1 MAKLS
6 VTINNAGGKKAAAKR
21 LETMARAL
29 VKDGTISP
37 ANRQI
42 LETEAEKLAVSAEE
56 LDEIIKRVLNG
67 SSSVDKPSSDT
78 QATPPPEPKV
88 EDTQKSEPET
98 PAPEQTSQ
106 TPETKAPDASNP
118 PSPPHP
124 DQERNIKPLIIA
136 IALLAAIAIV
146 VWLLCRNTTEP
157 DSDAPTSDNNETTQ
171 DESTQ
176 DENTTV
182 ADPELEKLIKAGED
196 IFKTK
201 NVARAKKMFQAALV
215 QYPDNVAIKSRI
227 AICDSIIKAAAYPTL
242 RQERG
247 TSPDNVQDKLGF
259 ADTNGYIVI
268 DFLYDEEI
276 DKQAEMMALKQGGN
290 YGVVGGDLKEAS
302 DFKYLETLWIPSA
315 KHYRLVTDQ
324 TGAAELASVQNG
336 KLTIQQ
342 H

>member
-6 VTINNAGGKKAAAKR
+6 VTINNAGGKNAAAKR

-98 PAPEQTSQ
+98 PAPEQASQ
-106 TPETKAPDASNP
+106 TAETKAPDASNP
-118 PSPPHP
+118 PSSPNP
-124 DQERNIKPLIIA
+124 DKERNIKPLIIA

-157 DSDAPTSDNNETTQ
+157 VSDTPTSDNNETTQ
-171 DESTQ
+171 DE
-176 DENTTV
+176 NITV

-215 QYPDNVAIKSRI
+215 QYPDNAAIKSRI

-276 DKQAEMMALKQGGN
+276 DKQAEMMALIQGGK
-290 YGVVGGDLKEAS
+290 YGVIGGELKEAS

-315 KHYRLVTDQ
+315 NHYRLVTDQ